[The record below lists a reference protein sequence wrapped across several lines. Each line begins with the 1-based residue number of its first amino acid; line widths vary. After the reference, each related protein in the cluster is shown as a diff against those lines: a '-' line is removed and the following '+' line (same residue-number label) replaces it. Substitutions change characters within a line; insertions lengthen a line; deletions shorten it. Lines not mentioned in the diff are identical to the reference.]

1 MDKLGQEWVSA
12 AVDGETDA
20 QTMAELV
27 ADTHSHDKWHNYH
40 MIGDAMRGEL
50 PQTLVLDL
58 SASIAAAIER
68 EPAIVA
74 PQLASNTTAKLTAE
88 AERVAVA
95 NEQRGAERNNVVS
108 LFKQFGQYAIAAT
121 VALFAVVGVQN
132 YNQSTEDDA
141 GAAPVLV
148 TRPLVGSASPVSL
161 QTGPVSQTQN
171 QNQSYSND
179 QVNEQRRR
187 INTYIQDHMLQQR
200 LNTGAVIEND
210 TGVIAVPAKQQ

>member
-20 QTMAELV
+20 QTMAELS

-50 PQTLVLDL
+50 PQTIVLDL
-58 SASIAAAIER
+58 SASIAAAIEL

-74 PQLASNTTAKLTAE
+74 PKHHVSKVTAPVTPQIAANSE
-88 AERVAVA
+88 QSRVIP
-95 NEQRGAERNNVVS
+95 

-121 VALFAVVGVQN
+121 VAMFAIVGVQN
-132 YNQSTEDDA
+132 YNQTADDA
-141 GAAPVLV
+141 ASPSPVLI
-148 TRPLVGSASPVSL
+148 TRPLIGSASPVSL
-161 QTGPVSQTQN
+161 QTGPVQQN
-171 QNQSYSND
+171 QGYTND

-200 LNTGAVIEND
+200 LNTGAVVEDN
-210 TGVIAVPAKQQ
+210 TEVVPVPVNQ

>member
-68 EPAIVA
+68 EPSIVA
-74 PQLASNTTAKLTAE
+74 PQLALNTAAKLTAD
-88 AERVAVA
+88 AVVA
-95 NEQRGAERNNVVS
+95 EQRGAERNVEGNTNVVS

-141 GAAPVLV
+141 GVAPVLV

-161 QTGPVSQTQN
+161 QTGPVPQTQN
-171 QNQSYSND
+171 YSND

-187 INTYIQDHMLQQR
+187 INTYIQDHLLQQR
-200 LNTGAVIEND
+200 LNTGAGIEND
-210 TGVIAVPAKQQ
+210 TGVIAIPVKQQ

>member
-27 ADTHSHDKWHNYH
+27 ADTHSHNKWHNYH

-50 PQTLVLDL
+50 PQTIVLDL
-58 SASIAAAIER
+58 SASIAAAIEL

-74 PQLASNTTAKLTAE
+74 PQVTAPAVDYPVTTQ
-88 AERVAVA
+88 VAVNA
-95 NEQRGAERNNVVS
+95 GNSRVVP

-121 VALFAVVGVQN
+121 VAMFAIVGVQN
-132 YNQSTEDDA
+132 YNQTADDEA
-141 GAAPVLV
+141 SPSPVLI

-161 QTGPVSQTQN
+161 QTGPVQQN
-171 QNQSYSND
+171 QGYTND
-179 QVNEQRRR
+179 QMNEQRRR

-200 LNTGAVIEND
+200 LNTGAVIEDN
-210 TGVIAVPAKQQ
+210 TEVIPVPVNQ

>member
-1 MDKLGQEWVSA
+1 MEKLGQEWVSA

-27 ADTHSHDKWHNYH
+27 ADTHSHNKWHNYH

-50 PQTLVLDL
+50 PQTIVLDL
-58 SASIAAAIER
+58 SASIAAAIEL

-74 PQLASNTTAKLTAE
+74 PQVTASEVDSPVTTQGAVNVGNS
-88 AERVAVA
+88 RVVP
-95 NEQRGAERNNVVS
+95 

-121 VALFAVVGVQN
+121 VAMFAIVGVQN
-132 YNQSTEDDA
+132 YNQTADDA
-141 GAAPVLV
+141 ASPSPVLI

-161 QTGPVSQTQN
+161 QTGAVQQN
-171 QNQSYSND
+171 QGYTNEQM
-179 QVNEQRRR
+179 NEQRRR

-200 LNTGAVIEND
+200 LNTGAVIED
-210 TGVIAVPAKQQ
+210 STEVIPVPLN

>member
-1 MDKLGQEWVSA
+1 
-12 AVDGETDA
+12 
-20 QTMAELV
+20 
-27 ADTHSHDKWHNYH
+27 

-74 PQLASNTTAKLTAE
+74 PQLASNTTATLTAE

-95 NEQRGAERNNVVS
+95 NEQSGAERNNVVS

-171 QNQSYSND
+171 QSYSND

>member
-74 PQLASNTTAKLTAE
+74 PQLASNTTATLTAE

-171 QNQSYSND
+171 QSYSND

>member
-95 NEQRGAERNNVVS
+95 NEQSGAERNNVVS

-132 YNQSTEDDA
+132 YNQSTEDEA

-161 QTGPVSQTQN
+161 QTGPVSQT